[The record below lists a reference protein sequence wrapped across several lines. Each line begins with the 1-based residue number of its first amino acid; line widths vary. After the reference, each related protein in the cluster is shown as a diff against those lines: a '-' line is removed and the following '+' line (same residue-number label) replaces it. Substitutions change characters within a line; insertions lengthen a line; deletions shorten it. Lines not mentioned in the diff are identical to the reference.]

1 MLGTKPEEVYIVRSR
16 AILGHLTMRRKGQW
30 CLTRYL
36 VGRCILISDDGLKMT
51 FGLLV

>member
-36 VGRCILISDDGLKMT
+36 VGRCKLD
-51 FGLLV
+51 FGGGVSSFQTTA